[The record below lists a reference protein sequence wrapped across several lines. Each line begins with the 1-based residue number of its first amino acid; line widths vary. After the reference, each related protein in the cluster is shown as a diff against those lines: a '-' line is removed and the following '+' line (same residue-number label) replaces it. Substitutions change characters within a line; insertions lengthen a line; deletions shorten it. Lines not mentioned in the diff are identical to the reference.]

1 MVKFGW
7 SLTAY
12 LCLSA
17 VLFLVASNTILGG
30 IIYLFL
36 IFPIYAAI
44 GLGWWIVV
52 WRNPQGTVRLN
63 RWLWAIAIGLQI
75 LTIAT
80 SPGNCFGV
88 KQGDR
93 CYSNL
98 QILLTNLERSGA
110 NQAEHWPLVE
120 DAFPGVAIA
129 HAVALAI
136 AVSAMEKHSRSSH

>member
-17 VLFLVASNTILGG
+17 LLFLITSNTLLGG
-30 IIYLFL
+30 IVY
-36 IFPIYAAI
+36 IFFILPIFAVL

-52 WRNPQGTVRLN
+52 WRNPQGRVRLKY
-63 RWLWAIAIGLQI
+63 WLWAIVLGLQVV
-75 LTIAT
+75 TIAV

-98 QILLTNLERSGA
+98 QIVLTNLERNGP

-120 DAFPGVAIA
+120 DAFPGFALA
-129 HAVALAI
+129 YTVALVV
-136 AVSAMEKHSRSSH
+136 AVSSVEKHSQPID